1 MLQQEIRFIL
11 ANLVAIATY
20 NKWGPPCSALTRMA
34 LSYPDDYTALI
45 DRMATEPNGE
55 FCLNGAGLVLYW
67 ENLPNADRPVFSIGG
82 DQWILY
88 PEFVF
93 QAGRRLATWNRLV
106 SPVRQHESEHQG
118 GVTT

>member
-1 MLQQEIRFIL
+1 MLQQEIHFIL
-11 ANLVAIATY
+11 ADLVAIATY
-20 NKWGPPCSALTRMA
+20 NKWGPACSALTYMA
-34 LSYPDDYTALI
+34 LSHPQEYENLVH
-45 DRMATEPNGE
+45 RMATGVHGE

-88 PEFVF
+88 PEFAF
-93 QAGRRLATWNRLV
+93 QAGRRLETWNRLV
-106 SPVRQHESEHQG
+106 SPASQHESEHPG